1 MVRCSGKLPLEGAMD
16 GPTLRLLGGFSLADA
31 GGCEVAVPGRKTRM
45 LLAYLALNAARPV
58 PRERLAGLLWPDRDE
73 RNARHCLRQGLTE
86 LRRLGERAGGDL
98 IRTGGDT
105 VAAALPEGRVD
116 VPAVE
121 RLAREGSPDALRA
134 AADLWAGPLLPG
146 EETGSDDFDM
156 WLSGER
162 ARVARIAG
170 GVFAR
175 LTALCEER
183 GDRDGAAWAAER
195 WLVLDPA
202 CEEAHRSLMR
212 GHAQAGRRSEAILQ
226 YHACAEAVRRRLD
239 AEPEERTLELLRGI
253 RDGAWAVPAAPRP
266 AVSSGPEPQGLP
278 GKPSLAV
285 LPFEMLGGPAEGG
298 GIADGLAHDILTRLS
313 RLRSM
318 FVIAHGS
325 SFRFRGVG
333 IDPRSLGEA
342 LGARYLVTGTVRTHG
357 GRLRLA
363 VTLVDAG
370 SGTVLWSE
378 VLERR
383 LDDLFAVQ
391 DELTA
396 RIAAVLETE
405 IEAAEIRRS
414 LTWPSERLDAWGAYH
429 RGLWHMF
436 RFTRGDNDTARGFF
450 RQALR
455 LDPLS
460 ARAHA
465 GLSFT
470 HFQDAFLHRLGD
482 WRREADRAYRFA
494 EQSVAL
500 DERDPTTHWVLG
512 RALWLL
518 KRQDPA
524 VEELGVAVD
533 LNPNFALGHYTIAF
547 VQAQGGDAAAAL
559 EAAEL
564 AQRLSPLDPLLFAML
579 GARALA
585 WMNLG
590 DYAQAA
596 AWGER
601 AARRPN
607 AHVHIHAIAAFCD
620 ALADRREEARVHARR
635 IRAAMPSYRCGD
647 FLTAFRTLRPPVA
660 ELIRR
665 VGPGIGI
672 PG

>member
-1 MVRCSGKLPLEGAMD
+1 MD

-31 GGCEVAVPGRKTRM
+31 GGCEVAVPGRKMRL

-58 PRERLAGLLWPDRDE
+58 SRERLAGLLWPDRDG
-73 RNARHCLRQGLTE
+73 RSARHCLRQSLME
-86 LRRLGERAGGDL
+86 LRRLGGRVGGDL
-98 IRTGGDT
+98 IRCDNDS
-105 VAAALPEGRVD
+105 VAAALPEERVD
-116 VPAVE
+116 APTVE
-121 RLAREGSPDALRA
+121 RLAREATPEALRA
-134 AADLWAGPLLPG
+134 AAVLCVGPLLPG
-146 EETGSDDFDM
+146 EETGSEDFDL
-156 WLSGER
+156 WLAGER
-162 ARVARIAG
+162 ARIARIAG

-183 GDRDGAAWAAER
+183 GDWDGAASAAER

-212 GHAQAGRRSEAILQ
+212 GHARAGRRSDAILQ
-226 YHACAEAVRRRLD
+226 YHACAEAVRRWLD
-239 AEPEERTLELLRGI
+239 AEPEERTVELLRSI
-253 RDGAWAVPAAPRP
+253 RGQTCAVPAAPEP
-266 AVSSGPEPQGLP
+266 AASPGPELSGLP

-285 LPFEMLGGPAEGG
+285 LPFETLDGPAEGG
-298 GIADGLAHDILTRLS
+298 GIADGLAHDILSRLS
-313 RLRSM
+313 RLRSL
-318 FVIAHGS
+318 FVIAPGS

-333 IDPRSLGEA
+333 IDPRTLGQA
-342 LGARYLVTGTVRTHG
+342 LGARYLVTGTVRTHDR
-357 GRLRLA
+357 RLRLTIA
-363 VTLVDAG
+363 LVDAG
-370 SGTVLWSE
+370 SETVMWSD

-391 DELTA
+391 EELTT
-396 RIAAVLETE
+396 RITAVLETE

-414 LTWPSERLDAWGAYH
+414 LAWPSERLDAWGACH

-450 RQALR
+450 QRALTM
-455 LDPLS
+455 DPLN

-470 HFQDAFLHRLGD
+470 HFQDAFLHRSGD

-500 DERDPTTHWVLG
+500 DDRDPTTHWVLG

-518 KRQDPA
+518 KRQDHA
-524 VEELGVAVD
+524 VEELELAVD
-533 LNPNFALGHYTIAF
+533 LNPNFALGHYSIAF
-547 VQAQGGDAAAAL
+547 VQSQGGDARAAL
-559 EAAEL
+559 EAVEL

-585 WMNLG
+585 WLNLG

-596 AWGER
+596 EWGER

-620 ALADRREEARVHARR
+620 GLADRHEEARVHARR
-635 IRAAMPSYRCGD
+635 IRAAAPSYRCGD
-647 FLTAFRTLRPPVA
+647 FLTAFGTLRPAVA
-660 ELIRR
+660 DLVRR

-672 PG
+672 PV